1 MIGESAK
8 PGRSPGVVASL
19 AIGLAAS
26 LFAIA
31 VTANATASRA
41 GYAFTAAQAASGKA
55 IYARNCA
62 GCHGA
67 RLEGAGAPAM
77 TGPAFAMRWLR
88 GDRTLGDLDHA
99 IHAMPKQAPGSL
111 PAWNYRSLLA
121 YTLSENG
128 FAPGAVARS
137 GDPAMRLA
145 APGGAPHHATQ
156 AALALPAAPQSV
168 APASSN
174 AVSDADLLHPADGD
188 WPMFNRTYAGDRWS
202 PLGQITTAN
211 AAQLQPVCILSLG
224 VLGSFQGAPLIYR
237 GTGYI
242 GSTYGV
248 WAFDAATC
256 ARKWSYTY
264 SPQGPEGIP
273 TSRGLAIYDG
283 KIFRGTPD
291 NHLLAIDMQTGK
303 LLWDAHVA
311 DGAESYSIGAAPI
324 VFEGRVY
331 VGLAGGDY
339 GNTGHVYAFD
349 ARTGARVWTFDA
361 IDARTWPKG
370 AETGGG
376 GTWTSVAVDP
386 DKKLV
391 FVPIGNPAPD
401 YYLPAR
407 PGDNLYT
414 NSVVALDAATGK
426 VAWYVQQLAQDYHDW
441 DTSAAP
447 MLYQQDGKSY
457 MAVGTKAGY
466 LYIYDRDT
474 HALVSKTE
482 VVPRLNDTATF
493 SDKPIRVC
501 PGTASGVEWNGPAY
515 DARSKSLFVNSVH
528 WCATGTAKKPE
539 GRKPGAWYVEA
550 ALTMDPVELTRGW
563 THAID
568 AATGKQ
574 LWAREAPLPMIGG
587 VTTTAGGVVLTGGGD
602 GMFLALD
609 PRDGKE
615 LYRFNT
621 GGGIGGGVSTYT
633 VAGRQYVAVAAGGY
647 GLSPFGVTGSPTV
660 LVFALPQGK

>member
-1 MIGESAK
+1 MIVGLAK
-8 PGRSPGVVASL
+8 PSRSPGIIASVAV
-19 AIGLAAS
+19 IVAAS
-26 LFAIA
+26 LLAMS
-31 VTANATASRA
+31 ATARA
-41 GYAFTAAQAASGKA
+41 PAHAQPSGYAFTAAQVASGKA
-55 IYARNCA
+55 IYAESCA
-62 GCHGA
+62 GCHG
-67 RLEGAGAPAM
+67 EGMGGPVLS
-77 TGPAFAMRWLR
+77 GPAFAMRWLR

-99 IHAMPKQAPGSL
+99 IRAMPKQAPGSL
-111 PAWNYRSLLA
+111 PAWQYQSLLA

-128 FAPGAVARS
+128 FAPGKAPNR
-137 GDPAMRLA
+137 GDPAMRLVAPTGASHQPTRA
-145 APGGAPHHATQ
+145 AP
-156 AALALPAAPQSV
+156 ALPAAPKSV
-168 APASSN
+168 APTSSH

-202 PLGQITTAN
+202 PLAQITPAN
-211 AAQLQPVCILSLG
+211 ASKLQPVCILSLG
-224 VLGSFQGAPLIYR
+224 VLGSFQGAPLIYQ

-256 ARKWSYTY
+256 AQKWSYTY
-264 SPQGPEGIP
+264 KPQGPEGIP
-273 TSRGLAIYDG
+273 TSRGLALYDG

-291 NHLLAIDMQTGK
+291 GHLLAIDMQTGK

-324 VFEGRVY
+324 VFDGRVY

-349 ARTGARVWTFDA
+349 AKTGARVWTFDA
-361 IDARTWPKG
+361 IDKKTWPKG

-414 NSVVALDAATGK
+414 NSVVALDATTGK

-447 MLYQQDGKSY
+447 MLYEQDGKHY
-457 MAVGTKAGY
+457 MAVGTKEGY
-466 LYIYDRDT
+466 LFIYDRDT
-474 HALVSKTE
+474 HALISKSE
-482 VVPRLNDTATF
+482 VVPRLNADLPF
-493 SDKPIRVC
+493 SDKPLRVC
-501 PGTASGVEWNGPAY
+501 PGTASGVEWNGPTY
-515 DARSKSLFVNSVH
+515 DPRNKAVFVNSVH
-528 WCATGTAKKPE
+528 WCATWTAKKPE
-539 GRKPGAWYVEA
+539 GKKPGSWYVEA
-550 ALTMDPVELTRGW
+550 ALTMDPMDQLRGY
-563 THAID
+563 THSFD
-568 AATGKQ
+568 AATGKKI
-574 LWAREAPLPMIGG
+574 WAREAPLPMIGG
-587 VTTTAGGVVLTGGGD
+587 ITATAGGVVLTGGAD

-621 GGGIGGGVSTYT
+621 GGGIGGGVSTYA

-647 GLSPFGVTGSPTV
+647 GLSPFGMTGSPAV